1 MEFYKHGK
9 KWYRE
14 GWIDFGKHFGLG
26 VSIYHSG
33 NVWSIDVT
41 IPLVHFYTTFYHFKK
56 KS

>member
-14 GWIDFGKHFGLG
+14 GWLDFGKHFGLG